1 MSPSH
6 HYQITAAL
14 FFITTISQSTEI
26 NEKATKSSRRPRRL
40 LFVAFFSYLSDMP
53 PAPPTSPPPAYFQPP
68 FPLLADLSPSQN
80 HPRAPSHRSTP
91 RRPPQSYWPASSATS
106 RCARR
111 SPFPL

>member
-6 HYQITAAL
+6 HCQITAAL

-26 NEKATKSSRRPRRL
+26 DEQATKSSRRARRL
-40 LFVAFFSYLSDMP
+40 LLVACFSYLSDTP

-68 FPLLADLSPSQN
+68 FPPLADLSLSQN
-80 HPRAPSHRSTP
+80 RPPTPSHRSTP
-91 RRPPQSYWPASSATS
+91 RRQPQSYWPASSATS

-111 SPFPL
+111 SPFLP